1 MVAVRFMP
9 LHVLEMAMG
18 THDPRFG
25 GGNRSTSGGS
35 QRRSSLV
42 RSGDP
47 ELDWYLESSAAPF
60 RADAP
65 ERAAP
70 DAHQLRRMSWRAAGM
85 QDYPGGALEELIALS
100 HRGRGPKGYRRS
112 DARLTE
118 IICDLL
124 TEAADIDA
132 SEVSVDV
139 RDCDVTLE
147 GTVPVRRMKH
157 AIEDLVA
164 GVSGVDEIHNRIEV
178 TGGTVSDDQIR

>member
-1 MVAVRFMP
+1 
-9 LHVLEMAMG
+9 MG
-18 THDPRFG
+18 THDTRPA
-25 GGNRSTSGGS
+25 GGNRSTSAGPS
-35 QRRSSLV
+35 RRSSLV

-47 ELDWYLESSAAPF
+47 ELDWYLESSAAPY
-60 RADAP
+60 RADVAA
-65 ERAAP
+65 ERAAS

-85 QDYPGGALEELIALS
+85 QDYPGGALEQMLALS

-132 SEVSVDV
+132 SEVSVEV

-178 TGGTVSDDQIR
+178 TGGGAMESETLVDD

>member
-1 MVAVRFMP
+1 M
-9 LHVLEMAMG
+9 L
-18 THDPRFG
+18 
-25 GGNRSTSGGS
+25 
-35 QRRSSLV
+35 
-42 RSGDP
+42 
-47 ELDWYLESSAAPF
+47 
-60 RADAP
+60 
-65 ERAAP
+65 
-70 DAHQLRRMSWRAAGM
+70 
-85 QDYPGGALEELIALS
+85 ALS

-132 SEVSVDV
+132 SEVSVEV

-178 TGGTVSDDQIR
+178 TGGGAMESETLVDD